1 MNKATRTR
9 FKLEEAKLFLA
20 HLEEH
25 WRHLPQVE
33 FYLSAFVSA
42 ARSVTWV
49 MKYEYGR
56 KAGWHAWFDA
66 KKPSNQVRE
75 LLRKMNDVRVRS
87 TKSEPV
93 RTRTTARVT
102 IPPEQVTPEVERLLR
117 PGTDAKVHLE
127 PTDSSNTEA
136 YVVVDGRVLAKAK
149 LEHAEHEI
157 PEFEGRDAKDVCA
170 EYLHELEA
178 LVTECEAKF
187 GPYALRDR

>member
-49 MKYEYGR
+49 
-56 KAGWHAWFDA
+56 
-66 KKPSNQVRE
+66 
-75 LLRKMNDVRVRS
+75 MNDVRVRS